1 MKNQTTIRLSLD
13 SMPYLLQ
20 QFPVLN
26 VSVHLSQ
33 DYIAWL
39 MNRLRQKISTHVVTL
54 NAEMAILAEQ
64 DRTLASIVQK
74 ADLVI
79 PDGAGVVLYL
89 GMRGQKQKR
98 CAGIDL
104 ADALLRQAIDLE
116 ESCLVCFYGGSPGT
130 AETAANIWRET
141 FSLPI
146 IAQHGYLSAEQEE
159 EWLQTLKEKQPRI
172 ILVGLGVPRQELWIQ
187 QHRSLCPE
195 AIWIG
200 VGGSFDIWAGTK
212 DRAPEWLRDNNLEWF
227 YRLYKEPWRWKRML
241 ALPQFFWRSFLSR
254 K

>member
-1 MKNQTTIRLSLD
+1 MENQTTMRLSLD
-13 SMPYLLQ
+13 SMPHLLK

-26 VSVHLSQ
+26 VSVHLSK
-33 DYIAWL
+33 DYPAWL

-64 DRTLASIVQK
+64 DLTLASIVQK

-89 GMRGQKQKR
+89 GIRGQKQKR

-104 ADALLRQAIDLE
+104 ADALLRQASNLE
-116 ESCLVCFYGGSPGT
+116 ESCLICFYGGSPGT
-130 AETAANIWRET
+130 AETAANIWQQKL
-141 FSLPI
+141 SLPI
-146 IAQHGYLSAEQEE
+146 IAQHGYLSSEE
-159 EWLQTLKEKQPRI
+159 EQQWLQTLKEKQPII
-172 ILVGLGVPRQELWIQ
+172 ILVGLGVPRQEIWIQ

-212 DRAPEWLRDNNLEWF
+212 DRAPGWLRNNNLEWL

-241 ALPQFFWRSFLSR
+241 ALPQFFWRSFLR
-254 K
+254 G

>member
-1 MKNQTTIRLSLD
+1 MTNQTPIKLSLF
-13 SMPYLLQ
+13 SMPHLLK

-33 DYIAWL
+33 DYTTWL
-39 MNRLRQKISTHVVTL
+39 KNRLYQKISTHVVTL
-54 NAEMAILAEQ
+54 NAEMAMLAER
-64 DRTLASIVQK
+64 DLNLASIVQK

-89 GMRGQKQKR
+89 EMRGQKQKR

-104 ADALLRQAIDLE
+104 AEALLRQAIELE

-130 AETAANIWRET
+130 AETAASIWQEK
-141 FSLPI
+141 FPLPI
-146 IAQHGYLSAEQEE
+146 IAQHGYLSAEEE
-159 EWLQTLKEKQPRI
+159 RQWLQTLKEKQPRI
-172 ILVGLGVPRQELWIQ
+172 ILVGLGVPRQEIWIQ

-212 DRAPEWLRDNNLEWF
+212 DRAPEWLRNNHLEWS

-241 ALPQFFWRSFLSR
+241 ALPQFFWRSFL
-254 K
+254 KG

>member
-1 MKNQTTIRLSLD
+1 MKNQTPINLNLY
-13 SMPYLLQ
+13 SMSHLLK

-64 DRTLASIVQK
+64 DETLASIVRQ

-89 GMRGQKQKR
+89 RMRGQKQKR

-104 ADALLRQAIDLE
+104 ADALLRQASDLE

-130 AETAANIWRET
+130 AETAANIWREK

-146 IAQHGYLSAEQEE
+146 IAQHGYLSAEEE
-159 EWLQTLKEKQPRI
+159 EKWLQTLKEKQPRI
-172 ILVGLGVPRQELWIQ
+172 ILVGLGVPRQEIWIQ

-212 DRAPEWLRDNNLEWF
+212 DRAPEWLRNNNLEWS

-241 ALPQFFWRSFLSR
+241 ALPQFFWHSFLR
-254 K
+254 G